1 MSEFGVS
8 SYAMMSSYA
17 KRCRGMMKEHPGDFR
32 NTQGILIC
40 GVCKRPREK
49 IMLLPNP
56 APDDPSRKSKLIV
69 PIQCF
74 CEIEEKRTGK
84 IEREAAQ
91 NAEKVKKLKAASLMD
106 EKLSGAEFSAF
117 TKTSFNARNLK
128 VCERYVDIFDK
139 MVAESQGLLMWG
151 GVGTGKSYAAACI
164 ANSLMEK
171 GIPVVMTS
179 FVKLLEVIQSTGQET
194 AILSNLNSAKLVIFD
209 DLGTER
215 GTDYT
220 LEKVYNIVD
229 CRYRKKL
236 PMILTTN
243 LTLQDMK
250 GEEDIRYKRIYDRIF
265 EMCYPLQF
273 TGPSWRKK
281 EASRRFEDMAALLG
295 DV

>member
-117 TKTSFNARNLK
+117 TKTSFNSRNLK

-139 MVAESQGLLMWG
+139 MVSESQGLLMWG

-229 CRYRKKL
+229 SRYRKKL

-250 GEEDIRYKRIYDRIF
+250 GEEDVRYKRIYDRIF